1 MSEIREELKEPKVE
15 AGQTAGAGQE
25 SDAGRETDTRQKRET
40 YEHYEDFGREEILEL
55 LHKGQYTRL
64 RQVVQELNDADI
76 ADYIEEMDEE
86 EIVKI
91 FRILPKDMAASVFS

>member
-1 MSEIREELKEPKVE
+1 MSEVKKTLNEPEV
-15 AGQTAGAGQE
+15 
-25 SDAGRETDTRQKRET
+25 
-40 YEHYEDFGREEILEL
+40 REEILEL
-55 LHKGQYTRL
+55 LHKGQYTKL

-91 FRILPKDMAASVFS
+91 FRILPKDMAASVFSYLEIELQQSVIMRRN

>member
-1 MSEIREELKEPKVE
+1 MSEVKKTLNEPEV
-15 AGQTAGAGQE
+15 
-25 SDAGRETDTRQKRET
+25 
-40 YEHYEDFGREEILEL
+40 REEILEL
-55 LHKGQYTRL
+55 LHKGQYTKL

-91 FRILPKDMAASVFS
+91 FLIWRLNCSSLLLHLCQIRTRVILSTT